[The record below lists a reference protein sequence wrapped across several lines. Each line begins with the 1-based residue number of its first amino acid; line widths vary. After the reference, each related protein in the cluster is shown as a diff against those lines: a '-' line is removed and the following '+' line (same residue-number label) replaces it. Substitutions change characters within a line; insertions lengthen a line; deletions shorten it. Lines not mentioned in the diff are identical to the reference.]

1 MKKTLL
7 SIAITTSTLLA
18 QDCSYIHTLAPY
30 QYKSSDLDCIGQITE
45 KDFAKVTPVRI
56 DNTTVLTSLK
66 YDKKTKAV
74 INKYTLFKGMNV
86 STDDWNLAAKEVS
99 KNTTETNCT
108 NPNSKPLLD
117 IGLNAKHI
125 YTDYNTKRQ
134 FTVLVNKNIC
144 KG

>member
-7 SIAITTSTLLA
+7 TFALTASALLA
-18 QDCSYIHTLAPY
+18 QDCSYLHSLAQH
-30 QYKSSDLDCIGQITE
+30 QYKAKDLNCIGQITE

-66 YDKKTKAV
+66 YNKNTKTL
-74 INKYTLFKGMNV
+74 INKYTLFQGMNV
-86 STDDWNLAAKEVS
+86 STDDWNLTAKEVS
-99 KNTTETNCT
+99 KNTTESNCT
-108 NPNSKPLLD
+108 NPNSKPLLEL
-117 IGLNAKHI
+117 GLNAKHI

-144 KG
+144 K